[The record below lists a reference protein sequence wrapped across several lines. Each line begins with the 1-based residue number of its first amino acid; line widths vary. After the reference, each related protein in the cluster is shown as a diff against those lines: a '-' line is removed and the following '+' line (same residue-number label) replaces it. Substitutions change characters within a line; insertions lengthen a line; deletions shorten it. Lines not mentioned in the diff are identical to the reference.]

1 MALGFVLTRFL
12 GLPCW
17 ATPAI
22 CFNNTTSLPLL
33 LIQSLEATGVLSTL
47 LMSDSDTTSE
57 AITRAKSYFLVC
69 SIVSNSLTFSVGP
82 KLLGGE
88 DAPDEDEEDKKHG
101 INGGSVEDA
110 EQGRIQPTWLPNGSP
125 DHTANGNGIVNGNG
139 SADQHDGEEAT
150 EETSL
155 LPDVVVRH
163 ADAAGQEVY
172 KEGKKGWDKLPRWA
186 QDFLEF
192 MSAFLNAPLIGAVI
206 GALVGLVPSLHR
218 AFFSDQQDGG
228 IFTAWLT
235 SSMKNVGELF
245 ASLQVV
251 VVGVKL
257 SSSLRKMKKGEDS
270 GTVPWRSTCL
280 VLVIRFIIWPL

>member
-1 MALGFVLTRFL
+1 MAIGFVLTRCL
-12 GLPCW
+12 RLPSW
-17 ATPAI
+17 VTPAI

-33 LIQSLEATGVLSTL
+33 LIQSLDATGVLSTL

-57 AITRAKSYFLVC
+57 AITRGKSYFLVC
-69 SIVSNSLTFSVGP
+69 SIVSNSLTFALGP

-88 DAPDEDEEDKKHG
+88 DAPDEDEDEEDKKHG
-101 INGGSVEDA
+101 MNGGSVEDA
-110 EQGRIQPTWLPNGSP
+110 EQGQIQPTWLANGSP
-125 DHTANGNGIVNGNG
+125 DYTAKGNANG
-139 SADQHDGEEAT
+139 SASQHDGEEAT

-155 LPDVVVRH
+155 LPDLVVRH
-163 ADAAGQEVY
+163 ADAAGHEVY
-172 KEGKKGWDKLPRWA
+172 IEGKKGWDKLPRWA
-186 QDFLEF
+186 QGFLEF
-192 MSAFLNAPLIGAVI
+192 MYAFANGPLIGAVI
-206 GALVGLVPSLHR
+206 GAIIGLEPSLHR

-235 SSMKNVGELF
+235 SSLNNVGELF

-270 GTVPWRSTCL
+270 GTVPWLPMCL
-280 VLVIRFIIWPL
+280 VLGIRFIIWPL